1 MLTHFSPKDHPLVPV
16 NINFTRLLYAMIMSD
31 KLALSAKQ
39 WPPSADVSPQAV
51 SLGMKLTFGLEILA
65 SCYSSDECSTS
76 CDHPQWHI
84 FLSNLNANKYFG
96 DEVEGSIRYQ
106 ELLKSAKEYFKHEIN
121 AKEGLTALQAAGQL
135 VNASLLKCDWSVK
148 QYKGK
153 DLRPSDDD
161 SWLYLTPELLDDMLR
176 QQTDKVQ
183 EGNVANGMKS
193 FVDKISSVDGAEFP
207 WSVSADDVTAGVDFN
222 PETFMDTCKGML
234 DRLSVIEDTES
245 MDSSDVD
252 SCTESDS
259 CDEESRQEM
268 NNIMEQMDNEL
279 SHTSLGESFKRKE
292 EGDKPIDIDANLV
305 QNLMKSYTE
314 QIGIATPTSN
324 ILNTLGI
331 FSKK

>member
-1 MLTHFSPKDHPLVPV
+1 
-16 NINFTRLLYAMIMSD
+16 
-31 KLALSAKQ
+31 
-39 WPPSADVSPQAV
+39 
-51 SLGMKLTFGLEILA
+51 
-65 SCYSSDECSTS
+65 
-76 CDHPQWHI
+76 
-84 FLSNLNANKYFG
+84 
-96 DEVEGSIRYQ
+96 
-106 ELLKSAKEYFKHEIN
+106 
-121 AKEGLTALQAAGQL
+121 
-135 VNASLLKCDWSVK
+135 
-148 QYKGK
+148 
-153 DLRPSDDD
+153 
-161 SWLYLTPELLDDMLR
+161 
-176 QQTDKVQ
+176 
-183 EGNVANGMKS
+183 
-193 FVDKISSVDGAEFP
+193 
-207 WSVSADDVTAGVDFN
+207 VTAGVDFN